1 MSKCSFFAGIAAG
14 IVVGAGAVMFIKPMD
29 EADKKR
35 LKKNTSRMFTSIGA
49 VADQMLDMYR

>member
-14 IVVGAGAVMFIKPMD
+14 MVAGVGACMLIKPLD

-35 LKKNTSRMFTSIGA
+35 LKKNTNRVFTAIGA
-49 VADQMLDMYR
+49 MADQLLDMYR

>member
-14 IVVGAGAVMFIKPMD
+14 MVAGVGACMLIKPMD

-35 LKKNTSRMFTSIGA
+35 LKKNTHRVFTAVGA
-49 VADQMLDMYR
+49 VADQLLDMYR

>member
-14 IVVGAGAVMFIKPMD
+14 MVAGIGASMLVKPMD

-35 LKKNTSRMFTSIGA
+35 LKKNTNRIFTAIGA
-49 VADQMLDMYR
+49 VADQMLDMYK

>member
-1 MSKCSFFAGIAAG
+1 MSKCSFIAGIAAG
-14 IVVGAGAVMFIKPMD
+14 IVAGVGASMLIKPMD

-35 LKKNTSRMFTSIGA
+35 LKKNTSRIFSAIGA

>member
-14 IVVGAGAVMFIKPMD
+14 MVAGVGACMLIKPLD

-35 LKKNTSRMFTSIGA
+35 LKKNTNRVFTAIGA
-49 VADQMLDMYR
+49 VADQLLDMYK

>member
-1 MSKCSFFAGIAAG
+1 MSKCSFIAGIAAG
-14 IVVGAGAVMFIKPMD
+14 MVMGVGASMLIKPMD

-35 LKKNTSRMFTSIGA
+35 LKKNTNRIFSAIGA